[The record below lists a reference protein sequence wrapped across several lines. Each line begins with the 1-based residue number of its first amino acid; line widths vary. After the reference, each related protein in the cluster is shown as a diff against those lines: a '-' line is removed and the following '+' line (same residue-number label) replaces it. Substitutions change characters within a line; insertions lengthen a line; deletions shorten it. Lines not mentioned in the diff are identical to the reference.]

1 MRYAS
6 QPIPAPSERPV
17 QGRWAP
23 ADDSDL
29 RQRYL
34 AGDRVMEI
42 AVAIDRTPQAVAVR
56 AARLRI
62 HRPKALNA
70 AQEIEA
76 LRRLAAGETQSS
88 VAALLGVNQSRISRL
103 FRKRR

>member
-6 QPIPAPSERPV
+6 QPIPAPSERHV
-17 QGRWAP
+17 RRRWSP
-23 ADDSDL
+23 ADDSEL

-34 AGDRVMEI
+34 AGDQVMEI
-42 AVAIDRTPQAVAVR
+42 AVAIDRTPQAVNVR

-62 HRPKALNA
+62 HRPEALNT
-70 AQEIEA
+70 AQETEA
-76 LRRLAAGETQSS
+76 LARLAAGETQSS

-103 FRKRR
+103 FRNRG